1 MLVKSECKL
10 SEQITKKVVEMYITY
25 EKERFT
31 YRDTKRKRKKYR
43 IKAIKNRQGKMAFLS
58 LLFNVLKYRIAM
70 PVSEVMVFRTL
81 SCRDARSYVT
91 GFYVCPW
98 CKITLE
104 REYMSYCD
112 RCGQRLDWR
121 KCMNAKII
129 YPENER

>member
-10 SEQITKKVVEMYITY
+10 SEQITKKVVEMYTNY

-31 YRDTKRKRKKYR
+31 YRNTKRKRKKYR
-43 IKAIKNRQGKMAFLS
+43 IKAIGKLYGKRAFLS

-70 PVSEVMVFRTL
+70 PVSEVMVFRML
-81 SCRDARSYVT
+81 SHRDARSYVT
-91 GFYVCPW
+91 GFYVCSR

-121 KCMNAKII
+121 KSMNAKVI